1 MLSVLEKVQ
10 AGYYR
15 SQLPVLN
22 KPPRPHAIRNAT
34 GDQLRDLAI
43 RTDAYDVL
51 REQWVAASDARQ
63 ADSKRLH
70 DLFKAE
76 AIAEV
81 FGRDAADWS
90 NFIQHIMQETEDV
103 GGSLEYMLHRLES
116 FAVQLEAIKADHA
129 KLLQAAH
136 QKWYE
141 VNFQPWVEMAH
152 KIPSGD
158 SNGAR

>member
-10 AGYYR
+10 AGDYR

-22 KPPRPHAIRNAT
+22 KPPRPQVIRNAT
-34 GDQLRDLAI
+34 GDQLRDLAL

-51 REQWVAASDARQ
+51 RRQWVEASDARQ

-76 AIAEV
+76 AVAEV
-81 FGRDAADWS
+81 FGRDAADWP
-90 NFIQHIMQETEDV
+90 NLILHVMQEIEDV
-103 GGSLEYMLHRLES
+103 GGSFEYMLHRLES
-116 FAVQLEAIKADHA
+116 FAVRLEAIKADHA
-129 KLLQAAH
+129 KLLQVAH

-152 KIPSGD
+152 RVEVSD
-158 SNGAR
+158 GA